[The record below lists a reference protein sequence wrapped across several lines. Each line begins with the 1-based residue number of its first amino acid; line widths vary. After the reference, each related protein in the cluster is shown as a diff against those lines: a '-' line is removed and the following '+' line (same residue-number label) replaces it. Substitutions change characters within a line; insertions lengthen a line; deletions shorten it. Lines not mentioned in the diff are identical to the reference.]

1 MNVFSVI
8 FLLIFFFFFNSVCN
22 YGIFKL
28 KVGFCFDC
36 VHFHNLF
43 STWFDIKVKKQS
55 NYVKIDKF
63 MVIENQKPNHRQIK
77 LLIFINIV
85 VLVVVIRMNESTK
98 TEMVS
103 AVCIVYTFLST
114 TWFFYLYCVIEVH
127 NRNQV
132 FVVVK
137 KYIAARSRIETRKM
151 HETNKIDKKNSF
163 IDIRNDY

>member
-1 MNVFSVI
+1 MNVFSV
-8 FLLIFFFFFNSVCN
+8 IFFFFFNSVCN

-36 VHFHNLF
+36 VHFHNFF
-43 STWFDIKVKKQS
+43 STWFDIKVKKQL
-55 NYVKIDKF
+55 NYVKIEKF
-63 MVIENQKPNHRQIK
+63 MVIENQKPNHHQIK

-85 VLVVVIRMNESTK
+85 VVVVIRMNEFTK
-98 TEMVS
+98 IEMVS
-103 AVCIVYTFLST
+103 AVYILHTFLST

-132 FVVVK
+132 FVGVE

-151 HETNKIDKKNSF
+151 HETNKIDKKKLV
-163 IDIRNDY
+163 YWY